1 MPSLTRAQ
9 AVDRICLALDFS
21 EPAAALSFV
30 TKIKGRVG
38 MVKIGLELFCA
49 GGDRI
54 VKEVQDAGLSVF
66 LDLKFHDI
74 PNTVAGASR
83 VVSKLGVDVLTI
95 HAAGGADM
103 MAAAVRAAREGA
115 AESNHRPPKVVGIT
129 VLTSLDDALLA
140 ETLGIDAGV
149 ESTAIRLAQRAAKAG
164 LSGVVAS
171 PREIRAI
178 RKACGD
184 TFMIITPGIRMPSDD
199 ISDQKRVLTPGQA
212 VTAGADLLVIG
223 RPIRGAADPV
233 GAAETILDDIQAA

>member
-9 AVDRICLALDFS
+9 AIERVCLALDFP

-30 TKIKGRVG
+30 TRIKGCVG

-83 VVSKLGVDVLTI
+83 VIAKLGVDLLTI

-103 MAAAVRAAREGA
+103 MAAAVHAVREGA
-115 AESNHRPPKVVGIT
+115 AQSNRRSPKVVGIT

-149 ESTAIRLAQRAAKAG
+149 ESTAIRLAQLAARAG

-171 PREIRAI
+171 PLEIRAI

-184 TFMIITPGIRMPSDD
+184 TFMIITPGIRLPSDD
-199 ISDQKRVLTPGQA
+199 ISDQRRVLTPRQA

-223 RPIRGAADPV
+223 RPIRDAADPV
-233 GAAETILDDIQAA
+233 RAAETILDDIQAA

>member
-1 MPSLTRAQ
+1 LPSLTRAQ
-9 AVDRICLALDFS
+9 AVERICLALDFP

-30 TKIKGRVG
+30 TRIKDYVG

-54 VKEVQDAGLSVF
+54 VKQVQDAGLSVF

-83 VVSKLGVDVLTI
+83 VVAKLGVDLLTI

-103 MAAAVRAAREGA
+103 MAAAVRAVREGA
-115 AESNHRPPKVVGIT
+115 AESSRPAPKVVGIT
-129 VLTSLDDALLA
+129 VLTSIDDALLA

-149 ESTAIRLAQRAAKAG
+149 KSTAIRLAQHAAKAG

-171 PREIRAI
+171 PHEIRAI
-178 RKACGD
+178 REACGD
-184 TFMIITPGIRMPSDD
+184 RFMIVTPGIRLPSDD
-199 ISDQKRVLTPGQA
+199 VSDQRRVLTPGQA

-233 GAAETILDDIQAA
+233 GAAETILNDIQAA